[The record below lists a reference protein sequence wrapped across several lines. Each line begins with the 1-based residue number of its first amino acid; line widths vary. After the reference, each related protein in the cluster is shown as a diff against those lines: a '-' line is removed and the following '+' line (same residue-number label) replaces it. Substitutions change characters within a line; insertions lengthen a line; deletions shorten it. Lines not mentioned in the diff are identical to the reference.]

1 MKKIIFWAVGFAIVI
16 QVIRPDYTNQPID
29 KNITLDTD
37 SQVMN
42 VLKTSCYDCHSNET
56 QYLWYH
62 NVAPVSWVLS
72 SNIENGRKA
81 LNFSNWKNID
91 PKVKLERLERAKKV
105 VNNNMMPK
113 SEYVL
118 MHENA
123 ALGADEK
130 RLLEAFFDA
139 QIKELSVL

>member
-1 MKKIIFWAVGFAIVI
+1 MNKIILWVVGITIAI
-16 QVIRPDYTNQPID
+16 QLIRPDFINNPVD
-29 KNITLDTD
+29 ENITLHAD
-37 SQVMN
+37 SQVMS

-72 SNIENGRKA
+72 SNIESGRKA
-81 LNFSNWKNID
+81 INFSEWKNID

-113 SEYVL
+113 SEYVM

-123 ALGADEK
+123 TLSLEQK
-130 RLLEAFFDA
+130 QLLETFFEA
-139 QIKELSVL
+139 EIQAIGEE